1 LEHKNK
7 FYSHFQKGCF
17 VMNFKNLLLP
27 ISLALATTWGI
38 NYFLTRNDQP
48 GKTTGMVSGESFVA
62 PEKEVINK
70 PLVKEI
76 DFLDMQGAQAEV
88 TTVEMPFY
96 TVRFST
102 HGAGLESLVYKKASG
117 LLEIDVET
125 IVPAGELKKE
135 ETPFLVALQ
144 DKTPFYYVFDGKT
157 EDDLSVSL
165 SYKSVDSRSAI
176 TKKFVLYKDSYKIDL
191 EVTIE
196 PRGSAVLEPRIL
208 FPAPLLGVDKA
219 TLQASLMGV
228 VAEKKEDIVKT
239 VKEKINPQQGWFAP
253 TLFGVENRYF
263 VNVLVGDKEHFV
275 QRAYYRIG
283 EENVYALL
291 EGPAVS
297 VATTWKLSFYCGPK
311 EYGMMFAVDERLAK
325 VVDYAGIFSL
335 ISRFML
341 WVLKWLFTYLHNY
354 GLAILVLTFLV
365 RLVMLPFTMN
375 SEDSLKKRADFD
387 KKLKYIQQKY
397 KDDSAR
403 LAEERAELI
412 KKHGMPGLGGCL
424 PLLLQIPIFMA
435 LARVLG
441 STIELY
447 KAPFFGWIHDLSAP
461 DPLYILPVMVAAS
474 MIAQAFFVD
483 EKQRFTMLISALI
496 FGAVAVNFAS
506 GLTLYILA
514 STLLGFAQTFIVR
527 RVKEAFRA

>member
-1 LEHKNK
+1 
-7 FYSHFQKGCF
+7 
-17 VMNFKNLLLP
+17 MNIKSLWLP
-27 ISLALATTWGI
+27 ISLALLTTWGI
-38 NYFLTRNDQP
+38 NYFLARKDQADKP
-48 GKTTGMVSGESFVA
+48 TQGTVSGESFVA
-62 PEKEVINK
+62 PEKAMAYK

-76 DFLDMQGAQAEV
+76 DFVDADVPKAEV
-88 TTVEMPFY
+88 TTVETPFY
-96 TVRFST
+96 TARFST
-102 HGAGLESLVYKKASG
+102 NGAGIESLVYKKMSG
-117 LLEIDVET
+117 LLEVNVET
-125 IVPAGELKKE
+125 VVPAGELKKE
-135 ETPFLVALQ
+135 ETPFLLALQ
-144 DKTPFYYVFDGKT
+144 DKTPFNYVFDGKV
-157 EDDLSVSL
+157 EDNNSVSI
-165 SYKSVDSRSAI
+165 SYKCVDSRSII
-176 TKKFVLYKDSYKIDL
+176 TKKFVLYKNSYKIDL
-191 EVTIE
+191 EVMIE
-196 PRGSAVLEPRIL
+196 PRGGAVLEPRIL
-208 FPAPLLGVDKA
+208 FPAPLLGNDKK
-219 TLQASLMGV
+219 TLQESMMGV
-228 VAEKKEDIVKT
+228 VAEKKEAIAKFA
-239 VKEKINPQQGWFAP
+239 KEKINPQQGWFAP
-253 TLFGVENRYF
+253 TLFGAENRYF
-263 VNVLVGDKEHFV
+263 ITVLVGDQEHFV

-283 EENVYALL
+283 EENIFALL
-291 EGPAVS
+291 EGPTVS
-297 VATTWKLSFYCGPK
+297 VPTTWKLSFYCGPK
-311 EYGMMFAVDERLAK
+311 EYGTMFAVDERLAK
-325 VVDYAGIFSL
+325 VVDYAGIFSP

-354 GLAILVLTFLV
+354 GLAILALTFLV
-365 RLVMLPFTMN
+365 RLALLPFTMN
-375 SEDSLKKRADFD
+375 SEDSLKKRAEFD

-461 DPLYILPVMVAAS
+461 DSFYILPVMVAGS

>member
-1 LEHKNK
+1 
-7 FYSHFQKGCF
+7 
-17 VMNFKNLLLP
+17 MNIKSLLLP

-48 GKTTGMVSGESFVA
+48 DTTTRGTVSGESFVA
-62 PEKEVINK
+62 PEKEVVTK

-76 DFLDMQGAQAEV
+76 DFLDAQALPADII
-88 TTVEMPFY
+88 TVDMPSY
-96 TVRFST
+96 VARFSS
-102 HGAGLESLVYKKASG
+102 HGAGLESLVYKKTSG
-117 LLEIDVET
+117 LLEVSVET
-125 IVPAGELKKE
+125 VVPAGELKKE

-144 DKTPFYYVFDGKT
+144 DKTPFYYTFDGKV
-157 EDDLSVSL
+157 EDDSAVYI
-165 SYKSVDSRSAI
+165 SYKAADSRSVV
-176 TKKFVLYKDSYKIDL
+176 TKKFVLYKNSYKIDL
-191 EVTIE
+191 ELTIE
-196 PRGSAVLEPRIL
+196 PRGGAVLEPRIL
-208 FPAPLLGVDKA
+208 FPAPLLGEDKA
-219 TLQASLMGV
+219 TLQTSLMGV
-228 VAEKKEDIVKT
+228 VAEKKEAIVKT
-239 VKEKINPQQGWFAP
+239 AKEKINPQQGWYNP
-253 TLFGVENRYF
+253 TLFGAENRYF
-263 VNVLVGDKEHFV
+263 INVLVGDQEHFV

-283 EENVYALL
+283 EENVFALL

-297 VATTWKLSFYCGPK
+297 VTTTWKLSFYCGPK

-365 RLVMLPFTMN
+365 RLAMLPFTMN
-375 SEDSLKKRADFD
+375 SDDSLKKRAEFD

-447 KAPFFGWIHDLSAP
+447 KAPFVGWIHDLSAP
-461 DPLYILPVMVAAS
+461 DPLYILPVMVAVS

-483 EKQRFTMLISALI
+483 EKQRFTMLISALV

>member
-1 LEHKNK
+1 
-7 FYSHFQKGCF
+7 
-17 VMNFKNLLLP
+17 MNFKNLLLP
-27 ISLALATTWGI
+27 ISLAIATTWGI
-38 NYFLTRNDQP
+38 NYFLTRNDQE
-48 GKTTGMVSGESFVA
+48 GKATQGRISGESFVA
-62 PEKEVINK
+62 PEKEIINK

-76 DFLDMQGAQAEV
+76 DFLDAQATQAEV
-88 TTVEMPFY
+88 ATVEMPFY
-96 TVRFST
+96 TARFSS
-102 HGAGLESLVYKKASG
+102 HGAGLESLMYKKTSG
-117 LLEIDVET
+117 LLEVDVET

-135 ETPFLVALQ
+135 EVPFLVALQ
-144 DKTPFYYVFDGKT
+144 DKTPFYYAFDGRV
-157 EDDLSVSL
+157 EDNSAVFLT
-165 SYKSVDSRSAI
+165 YKAVDNRSFI
-176 TKKFVLYKDSYKIDL
+176 TKKFILYKKSYKIDL

-196 PRGSAVLEPRIL
+196 PRGGAVLEPRIL
-208 FPAPLLGVDKA
+208 FPAPLLGEDKV
-219 TLQASLMGV
+219 TLQASMMGV
-228 VAEKKEDIVKT
+228 VAEKKEAIVKT
-239 VKEKINPQQGWFAP
+239 AKEKINPQQGWFTP
-253 TLFGVENRYF
+253 TLFGAENRYF
-263 VNVLVGDKEHFV
+263 INVLVGDQGHFV

-283 EENVYALL
+283 EENIFALL
-291 EGPAVS
+291 EGPTVT
-297 VATTWKLSFYCGPK
+297 VPTTWKLSFYCGPK
-311 EYGMMFAVDERLAK
+311 EYNTMFAVDERLAK
-325 VVDYAGIFSL
+325 IVDYAGIFSL

-341 WVLKWLFTYLHNY
+341 LILTWLFSYLHNY
-354 GLAILVLTFLV
+354 GLAILVLTFLM
-365 RLVMLPFTMN
+365 RLVLLPFTMN
-375 SEDSLKKRADFD
+375 SEDDLKKRAEFD

-403 LAEERAELI
+403 LAEERTELI
-412 KKHGMPGLGGCL
+412 KKNGMPGFGGCL

-447 KAPFFGWIHDLSAP
+447 KAPFIGWIHDLSAP
-461 DPLYILPVMVAAS
+461 DPLYILPVMVAVS

>member
-1 LEHKNK
+1 M
-7 FYSHFQKGCF
+7 S
-17 VMNFKNLLLP
+17 
-27 ISLALATTWGI
+27 
-38 NYFLTRNDQP
+38 
-48 GKTTGMVSGESFVA
+48 
-62 PEKEVINK
+62 
-70 PLVKEI
+70 
-76 DFLDMQGAQAEV
+76 
-88 TTVEMPFY
+88 
-96 TVRFST
+96 
-102 HGAGLESLVYKKASG
+102 
-117 LLEIDVET
+117 
-125 IVPAGELKKE
+125 
-135 ETPFLVALQ
+135 
-144 DKTPFYYVFDGKT
+144 
-157 EDDLSVSL
+157 
-165 SYKSVDSRSAI
+165 
-176 TKKFVLYKDSYKIDL
+176 
-191 EVTIE
+191 
-196 PRGSAVLEPRIL
+196 
-208 FPAPLLGVDKA
+208 
-219 TLQASLMGV
+219 
-228 VAEKKEDIVKT
+228 
-239 VKEKINPQQGWFAP
+239 
-253 TLFGVENRYF
+253 
-263 VNVLVGDKEHFV
+263 
-275 QRAYYRIG
+275 
-283 EENVYALL
+283 
-291 EGPAVS
+291 
-297 VATTWKLSFYCGPK
+297 
-311 EYGMMFAVDERLAK
+311 AVDERLAK
-325 VVDYAGIFSL
+325 VVDYAGIFSG

-365 RLVMLPFTMN
+365 RLVLLPFTMN
-375 SEDSLKKRADFD
+375 SEDSLKKRAEFD

-447 KAPFFGWIHDLSAP
+447 KAPFAGWIHDLSAP